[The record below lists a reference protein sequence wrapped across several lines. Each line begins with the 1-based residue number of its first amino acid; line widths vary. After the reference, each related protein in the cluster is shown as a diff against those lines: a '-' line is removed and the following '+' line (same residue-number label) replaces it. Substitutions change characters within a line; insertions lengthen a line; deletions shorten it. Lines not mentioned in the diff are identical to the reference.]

1 MRVRAR
7 DDEARS
13 VILFLE
19 KEREREMGEEGA
31 LGRKEIDAVCTYLA
45 FIFSTCRG
53 RDVDSSCLVHSR
65 ITSVPSPTPQAS
77 RHVSTSTASW
87 DSTGHGNTTRQY
99 FRRRCELCTRMV
111 RFSRSVQRCRA
122 SRNPDRSPQRAQLKG
137 WTFHSRL
144 AEWAARAATM
154 PCGRARR
161 QKPHQMMTAA
171 GAKPHAASSAPLLA
185 CSNSILPRR
194 RRLRVRRRTRSCIR
208 RKENSAHRLLVRA
221 AAETPPIIDF
231 SDLSLLQGYLW
242 MNFITQSVYSQSNDQ
257 ARTSGET
264 C

>member
-1 MRVRAR
+1 MKQEVSSFFWR
-7 DDEARS
+7 RS
-13 VILFLE
+13 G
-19 KEREREMGEEGA
+19 RERWA
-31 LGRKEIDAVCTYLA
+31 AVCTYLA

-185 CSNSILPRR
+185 AVFRSFQDDGDCECGDEREVAFGGRKILPTDYWYEPRPKP
-194 RRLRVRRRTRSCIR
+194 LP
-208 RKENSAHRLLVRA
+208 LL
-221 AAETPPIIDF
+221 I
-231 SDLSLLQGYLW
+231 SL
-242 MNFITQSVYSQSNDQ
+242 
-257 ARTSGET
+257 TSPFCKVISG
-264 C
+264 